1 MRATI
6 KSFLILLLGLIFL
19 SLPSHDVQAQGSQQ
33 GGAVDNEDERPMAVI
48 DASNPG
54 PTLEAN
60 MDPRNSI
67 KITLT
72 PNKSVA
78 KPGEEITI
86 TAKTDRDCYLTVFS
100 FSDTG
105 KAKVLWPLEGEDWAG
120 KVRANTPVEIPPLTK
135 GLKIVPDGS
144 SPLEHIVAVAAD
156 RKEAIFSDRDFQQ
169 AKGTTIKSSM
179 SDSDDLV
186 DEFSERITKL
196 DPSVKWG
203 TAKIVVR
210 IARPGHPVPA
220 PPAEE
225 LMKEGRVKVTLHI
238 FSGRPDPTWFL
249 SKDQATALVEK
260 LRGSATQTLKAMPE
274 FFEDVGYRGF
284 SIEGLPDE
292 ELKGAVTLY
301 DNVIDINGLTAKSL
315 SLPPGDLEQ
324 WLLESA
330 GNALDSDLQ
339 HSTKG
344 EIFKP
349 RPKGPLEGSEL
360 DTDQQLEPKRFV
372 RNENA
377 PPYEPHKWN
386 RQGVKGK
393 NNCYNYSTNKVTN
406 SFAQVGRRCGRE
418 ITKITCANVIRGA
431 ECDGLIFMGRV
442 PKGDDLLDD
451 LESKQAYGW
460 GPYGGWPYY
469 PGYYPGSSG
478 SGSSTSRPST
488 SRPSSSRP
496 STSRPSTSR
505 PSSSRPSS
513 SGQSSSLHPGSGRL
527 RSGGHIVA
535 VIVSPGKDYH
545 WYRLDETGRWS
556 HKSGGNTARDYDCN
570 GRKMFKDKKTEDLRR
585 ASLPYR
591 DFCGYFYV
599 PPGFRLR

>member
-19 SLPSHDVQAQGSQQ
+19 SLASHQVQAQGSQM
-33 GGAVDNEDERPMAVI
+33 GGPVDNEEERPFDVV

-60 MDPRNSI
+60 MDPGNSI

-86 TAKTDRDCYLTVFS
+86 TATTDRDCYLTVFS

-156 RKEAIFSDRDFQQ
+156 RKEAIFTDRDFQQ
-169 AKGTTIKSSM
+169 AKGATVKSSM

-203 TAKIVVR
+203 TAKMVVR

-220 PPAEE
+220 PPAEDQ
-225 LMKEGRVKVTLHI
+225 LKEGRVKVTLHI
-238 FSGRPDPTWFL
+238 FSGRPDPSWFL

-260 LRGSATQTLKAMPE
+260 LRTSATQTLKAMPE

-284 SIEGLPDE
+284 SIEGLPDA

-315 SLPPGDLEQ
+315 SLPPGNLEQ
-324 WLLESA
+324 WLLETA
-330 GNALDSDLQ
+330 GNAVDPELQ

-344 EIFKP
+344 EILKP
-349 RPKGPLEGSEL
+349 RPKGPPAGSEL
-360 DTDQQLEPKRFV
+360 DADEQLAPKRFV
-372 RNENA
+372 RNENP

-393 NNCYNYSTNKVTN
+393 NNCYNYSTNRVTN

-418 ITKITCANVIRGA
+418 VTKITCANVIRGA
-431 ECDGLIFMGRV
+431 ECDGLIYMGRV

-451 LESKQAYGW
+451 LEPKQAYGW

-469 PGYYPGSSG
+469 QGYYPGSSG
-478 SGSSTSRPST
+478 SGSSGSGSYGSRPSG
-488 SRPSSSRP
+488 
-496 STSRPSTSR
+496 SR

-513 SGQSSSLHPGSGRL
+513 SGPSSSVPSGSGRF

-545 WYRLDETGRWS
+545 WYRLDDTGRWS

-570 GRKMFKDKKTEDLRR
+570 GRKMFKDRKTEDLRR

-599 PPGFRLR
+599 PPGFRAK